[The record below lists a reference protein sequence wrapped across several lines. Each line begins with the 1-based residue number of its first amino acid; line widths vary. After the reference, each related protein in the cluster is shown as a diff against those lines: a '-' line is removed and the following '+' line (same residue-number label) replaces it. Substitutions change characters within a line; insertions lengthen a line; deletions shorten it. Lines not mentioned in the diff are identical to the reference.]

1 MKIKVYGIN
10 RVCSEGGYDGRESYT
25 FTSLNKKEVE
35 NVAYKDY
42 KDIYDAAL
50 ELDYVDGNKNNKKD
64 FVRDIWSGASV
75 IQMSDSHIQY
85 EGWEEELE
93 V

>member
-1 MKIKVYGIN
+1 MKVKVYGVN
-10 RVCSEGGYDGRESYT
+10 RISSESGYDGRESYT

-35 NVAYKDY
+35 NTAYKDY
-42 KDIYDAAL
+42 KDMYDAAL
-50 ELDYVDGNKNNKKD
+50 EMEDVDGDKDNKKT
-64 FVRDIWSGASV
+64 FVKDIWTGASV